1 MSLVVF
7 IKCRL
12 MIRMERLERV
22 QKRSLQIVFSC
33 YNFSFE
39 GATRHVTEMLYCL
52 LLCTCLFLL
61 LVIWKDISDK
71 DDKRYTVVNLFWI
84 LANTFS
90 LTEQWFY
97 VGMNSCFH
105 KYVLVQYLSAMRC
118 DSETLLNHITL
129 VSVIN

>member
-22 QKRSLQIVFSC
+22 YKRSLQIVFSC

-39 GATRHVTEMLYCL
+39 GATRHVMLYCL

-61 LVIWKDISDK
+61 LV
-71 DDKRYTVVNLFWI
+71 
-84 LANTFS
+84 
-90 LTEQWFY
+90 
-97 VGMNSCFH
+97 M
-105 KYVLVQYLSAMRC
+105 
-118 DSETLLNHITL
+118 
-129 VSVIN
+129 

>member
-12 MIRMERLERV
+12 MIRMERLE
-22 QKRSLQIVFSC
+22 RSLQIVFSC

-61 LVIWKDISDK
+61 LVI
-71 DDKRYTVVNLFWI
+71 
-84 LANTFS
+84 
-90 LTEQWFY
+90 
-97 VGMNSCFH
+97 
-105 KYVLVQYLSAMRC
+105 
-118 DSETLLNHITL
+118 
-129 VSVIN
+129 

>member
-22 QKRSLQIVFSC
+22 YKRSLQIVFSC

-61 LVIWKDISDK
+61 LVI
-71 DDKRYTVVNLFWI
+71 
-84 LANTFS
+84 
-90 LTEQWFY
+90 
-97 VGMNSCFH
+97 
-105 KYVLVQYLSAMRC
+105 
-118 DSETLLNHITL
+118 
-129 VSVIN
+129 